1 MNRHLLYFYYKQN
14 TTLGT
19 AKVSEKWEPL
29 YISRKL
35 PAALHL
41 FDEIV
46 SSWDM
51 CHEIMNYQKL
61 GEK

>member
-1 MNRHLLYFYYKQN
+1 MNRHLLYFYHKQN

-19 AKVSEKWEPL
+19 AEVSEKSEAAQ
-29 YISRKL
+29 ISRKL
-35 PAALHL
+35 AAALHL

-51 CHEIMNYQKL
+51 CHEIMNYQKP